1 MASILLNPDPGFK
14 ETFCTSVSTVCEEV
28 LLSPQPAYE
37 KYRVVN
43 IDHYKERT
51 CVGK

>member
-28 LLSPQPAYE
+28 LLSPQLYE